1 MVNYLQ
7 QKKQDY
13 AMKIDSLF
21 NMWCWENW
29 TTEYKRKK
37 LKHSTTSYTK
47 KTNSKWIKFL
57 NKRLEV
63 SQTKT
68 NII

>member
-13 AMKIDSLF
+13 EMKIDSLF

-29 TTEYKRKK
+29 STEYKRMK
-37 LKHSTTSYTK
+37 LKHSLTSYTK
-47 KTNSKWIKFL
+47 KKKHQ
-57 NKRLEV
+57 K
-63 SQTKT
+63 TKT
-68 NII
+68 SKNGLNS

>member
-1 MVNYLQ
+1 MINYLQ
-7 QKKQDY
+7 QKKHDY

-37 LKHSTTSYTK
+37 LKHSLTSYTK
-47 KTNSKWIKFL
+47 KQTENGLNS
-57 NKRLEV
+57 
-63 SQTKT
+63 
-68 NII
+68 

>member
-13 AMKIDSLF
+13 EMKIDSLF

-29 TTEYKRKK
+29 TTEYKRMK
-37 LKHSTTSYTK
+37 LKHSLASYTK
-47 KTNSKWIKFL
+47 KKKKNNLKMD
-57 NKRLEV
+57 
-63 SQTKT
+63 
-68 NII
+68 